1 MHIVSLQ
8 FEIEE
13 SRCRKD
19 FMVVDSDA
27 HISEPLDIFEQYL
40 EEPYLSR
47 RPRIVEDTLGFTR
60 IILEGRLYPDPRL
73 RQLRGNHNHGATND
87 VPVTTEEH
95 DLARG
100 IVGCRGQ
107 IGGLHAGAADAKA
120 RLDDLDREGIDVQLV
135 LGNLGLAVSALPDKD
150 FAVAMSRAC
159 NSYYSDFCNVNRHR
173 LKCMAALP
181 LQDIP
186 ASIAEM
192 KRAIQM
198 LGHSGIVLPTNVNGK
213 NLDDPTFYPIYEAA
227 QELGVPVAIHWGNST
242 YIRGAGTE
250 RFDSHVMTHLIGHP
264 FEQMIATACI
274 VCGGIVELFP
284 RLRFAFLEA
293 GCGWLP
299 YWLQRLH
306 EHYERRASE
315 MPLMKRE
322 PLEYIASGSCYF
334 GTEPDETMLPEVLRV
349 IGDDYILYGS
359 DYPHTDS
366 KFPNSTK
373 WLSDRSDLSESAKE
387 KILGRNGSQFLGL
400 ETQRTDDTFPA
411 YLLGGVW

>member
-1 MHIVSLQ
+1 MI
-8 FEIEE
+8 
-13 SRCRKD
+13 
-19 FMVVDSDA
+19 VDSDA
-27 HISEPLDIFEQYL
+27 HISEPLEVFERYL

-47 RPRIVEDTLGFTR
+47 RPRIVEDTLGLTR
-60 IILEGRLYPDPRL
+60 IILEGRLYPEPRL
-73 RQLRGNHNHGATND
+73 KQIRGKHDQSADHDA
-87 VPVTTEEH
+87 PVSTEEH

-107 IGGLHAGAADAKA
+107 IGGLHSGAADAEA
-120 RLDDLDREGIDVQLV
+120 RLHDLDREGIDAQLV
-135 LGNLGLAVSALPDKD
+135 LGNLGLVISALPDKD
-150 FAVAMSRAC
+150 FAAAMSRAC
-159 NSYYSDFCNVNRHR
+159 NSYYSDFCSVNKRR

-192 KRAIQM
+192 KRAVQM
-198 LGHSGIVLPTNVNGK
+198 MGHSGIVLPTNVNGK
-213 NLDDPTFYPIYEAA
+213 NLDDPTFYPIYETA
-227 QELGVPVAIHWGNST
+227 QQLRVPIAIHWGNST
-242 YIRGAGTE
+242 YIKGAGTE

-299 YWLQRLH
+299 YWLQRMH
-306 EHYERRASE
+306 EHYERRAAE

-322 PLEYIASGSCYF
+322 PLEYIVSGSCYF
-334 GTEPDETMLPEVLRV
+334 GTEPDETMLPEVLRL
-349 IGDDYILYGS
+349 IGEDYILYGS

-366 KFPNSTK
+366 KFPYSTK
-373 WLSDRSDLSESAKE
+373 WLNDRSDLSVSAKE
-387 KILGRNGSQFLGL
+387 KILGQNGLRFLGL
-400 ETQRTDDTFPA
+400 ETLDGDDTVLA
-411 YLLGGVW
+411 DVLGSVW

>member
-1 MHIVSLQ
+1 MRLAGLQ
-8 FEIEE
+8 LGIEE
-13 SRCRKD
+13 AQYREN

-27 HISEPLDIFEQYL
+27 HISEPLEAFEQYL

-60 IILEGRLYPDPRL
+60 IILEGRLYPEPRL
-73 RQLRGNHNHGATND
+73 KQIRGKRSHGAND
-87 VPVTTEEH
+87 GVPVNTEEH
-95 DLARG
+95 DRARG

-107 IGGLHAGAADAKA
+107 IGGLHSGAADAKA

-135 LGNLGLAVSALPDKD
+135 LGNLGLVVSALPDKD

-159 NSYYSDFCNVNRHR
+159 NSYYSDFCGVDRQR

-192 KRAIQM
+192 KRAVQM

-213 NLDDPTFYPIYEAA
+213 NLDDPSFYPIYEAA

-299 YWLQRLH
+299 YWLQRMH
-306 EHYERRASE
+306 EHYERRAAE
-315 MPLMKRE
+315 MPIMKCE
-322 PLEYIASGSCYF
+322 PLEYIVSGSCYF
-334 GTEPDETMLPEVLRV
+334 GTEPDETMLPEVLRL

-373 WLSDRSDLSESAKE
+373 WLRDRPDLSEPAKE
-387 KILGRNGSQFLGL
+387 KILGRNGMRFLGL
-400 ETQRTDDTFPA
+400 ETQQTQGTVTPA
-411 YLLGGVW
+411 VLASIV